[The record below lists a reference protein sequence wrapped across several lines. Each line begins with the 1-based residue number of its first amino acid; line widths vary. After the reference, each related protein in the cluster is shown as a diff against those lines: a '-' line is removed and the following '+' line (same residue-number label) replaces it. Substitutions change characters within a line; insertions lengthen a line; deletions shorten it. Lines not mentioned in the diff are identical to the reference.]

1 MTSAGTQNATR
12 RSGVLCISLRSH
24 LGEPRHPEFCAVT
37 AVPEKLQGRY
47 LHCCSG
53 ACTIEL
59 AYQAAEANHL
69 HQGLNRLAADKRYF
83 ATGTG

>member
-1 MTSAGTQNATR
+1 VRQPET
-12 RSGVLCISLRSH
+12 VSLANP
-24 LGEPRHPEFCAVT
+24 GYPVFCAVT
-37 AVPEKLQGRY
+37 AVPEKLQKRY
-47 LHCCSG
+47 LRCSSG